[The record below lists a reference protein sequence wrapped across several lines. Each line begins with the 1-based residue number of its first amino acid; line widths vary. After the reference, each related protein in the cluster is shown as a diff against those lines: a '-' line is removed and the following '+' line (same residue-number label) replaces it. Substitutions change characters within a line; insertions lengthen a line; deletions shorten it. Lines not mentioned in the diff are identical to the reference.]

1 MRRTLL
7 AVGIAVLV
15 SMLFTPHKTYWQFL
29 GRTFLV
35 IKNQEDYAR
44 YGYDFWSYGRGRTSF
59 AYVPDWCRV
68 WHWFP
73 VFWIE
78 DGNPVLWANGAGQTA
93 FLAVLAAV
101 LVNLRKRPRREK
113 APTPST

>member
-15 SMLFTPHKTYWQFL
+15 SMLFTPHKTYWRSL

-44 YGYDFWSYGRGRTSF
+44 YEYLLWSSSGVTSF

-93 FLAVLAAV
+93 FLAGLAAV
-101 LVNLRKRPRREK
+101 LANLRKRPRREK